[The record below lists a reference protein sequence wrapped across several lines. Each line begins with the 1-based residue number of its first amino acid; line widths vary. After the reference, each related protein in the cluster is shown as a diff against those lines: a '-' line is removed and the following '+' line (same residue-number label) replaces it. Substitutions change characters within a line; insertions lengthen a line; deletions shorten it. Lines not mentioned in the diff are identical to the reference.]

1 MRSLRSARNDRFGRI
16 MGGRCESGM
25 MERDLHVDARADD
38 APWIRE
44 VTSTSAS
51 TEQARPRLS
60 ALLPIA
66 AIRLRVPAMDWR
78 AAVRA
83 SGEAL
88 VAAGITTPAYTDQM
102 IATVE
107 QLGPYIVI
115 APGIALAH
123 ARPSEAVLRP
133 GLSWVTLARS
143 VRFGHKDNDPVTLV
157 VGLAAPDTSSHVQAL
172 ATLAGLLEDEGRRA
186 ELLRARTPQD
196 VLETITD
203 YEREAADTA
212 R

>member
-1 MRSLRSARNDRFGRI
+1 MVASY
-16 MGGRCESGM
+16 
-25 MERDLHVDARADD
+25 LHVDARADD

-44 VTSTSAS
+44 VTLTSAS
-51 TEQARPRLS
+51 TEQARPHLS

-66 AIRLRVPAMDWR
+66 AIRLNVPATDWR
-78 AAVRA
+78 DAVRA
-83 SGEAL
+83 SGDAL
-88 VAAGITTPAYTDQM
+88 VAGGITTPAYTDQM
-102 IATVE
+102 IAIVE

-123 ARPSEAVLRP
+123 ARPSDAVLRP
-133 GLSWVTLARS
+133 GLSWVTLAQP

-212 R
+212 RGVS